1 MFRNRRPESREQRP
15 AHGTSASV
23 YERVLGERFTD
34 LEPALQRYFGAVPD
48 GCVGRGEG
56 VYAIVGS
63 RWRVLRPLLRVLAA
77 RDVLFPERGTGVGLL
92 VENRYDA
99 DGALRAVRTFAFP
112 RIQRRMVDAMRVER
126 GTLIDRLGRRGG
138 LEVALDAAVR
148 GGGMVLTS
156 RAIAWRVGSLRVPLP
171 PIARVRVSE
180 RVDEETGRQH
190 VDVRVRAVV
199 LGEVFRYT
207 GAFDYRIVE
216 DRRGSTP
223 SAR

>member
-1 MFRNRRPESREQRP
+1 MFRNRRPASREQPSSQR
-15 AHGTSASV
+15 TSASV
-23 YERVLGERFTD
+23 YEQVLGERFAD
-34 LEPALQRYFGAVPD
+34 LEPALRRYFGVVPG

-56 VYAIVGS
+56 TYAIVGS
-63 RWRVLRPLLRVLAA
+63 RWRMLRPILRLLAA
-77 RDVLFPERGTGVGLL
+77 HDVLFPERGTGVDLL
-92 VENRYDA
+92 VENRCDA
-99 DGALRAVRTFAFP
+99 DGTLRAVRTFAFP

-126 GTLIDRLGRRGG
+126 GMLIDRLGRRGG
-138 LEVALDAAVR
+138 LEVALDAAVL

-156 RAIAWRVGSLRVPLP
+156 RAIAWRVGPLRVPLP

-180 RVDEETGRQH
+180 RVDEETGQQH

-216 DRRGSTP
+216 DERGSTP